1 MMNGAP
7 AMTDKLP
14 DDMPDNMSDD
24 LDNGGHFK
32 RVAFFALTG
41 VGATFTAA
49 ILIGFFTKHIELGGG
64 ALRPL
69 EWAIVLGFAAM
80 LLLCGALFLKQ
91 APAFFGT
98 SADSNRLE
106 KLNRRIMTGALLLG
120 VIIGMVMTISGQ
132 GAGEASPFSSG
143 PLPPLTAL
151 ILAGVTAIFMP
162 LISYYWHKNA
172 TDELEEAAYRD
183 GAMWACYFYWTVS
196 STWWLLWRG
205 GMAQPVNGVLI
216 FFGTIFVSLTVWMWK
231 KYR

>member
-7 AMTDKLP
+7 AMTDNNLP
-14 DDMPDNMSDD
+14 ERPVTEED
-24 LDNGGHFK
+24 GGHFK
-32 RVAFFALTG
+32 RVALIAVTGIGVIFAAG
-41 VGATFTAA
+41 V
-49 ILIGFFTKHIELGGG
+49 LIGFFTAHIEQGGG
-64 ALRPL
+64 ALSAL
-69 EWAIVLGFAAM
+69 QWTVVLGVAAL
-80 LLLCGALFLKQ
+80 LLLCVALFLKQ
-91 APAFFGT
+91 VPAFFGT
-98 SADSNRLE
+98 SAASNRRE

-120 VIIGMVMTISGQ
+120 VVIGMVMTISGK
-132 GAGEASPFSSG
+132 GAGDASPFSSG

>member
-1 MMNGAP
+1 MTNGAP

-14 DDMPDNMSDD
+14 HEMPDDMTDD

-32 RVAFFALTG
+32 RVALFALTG
-41 VGATFTAA
+41 VGAIFTAA
-49 ILIGFFTKHIELGGG
+49 VLIGFFAGNVKQGGG
-64 ALRPL
+64 ALHPL
-69 EWAIVLGFAAM
+69 EWVIVLGVAAM
-80 LLLCGALFLKQ
+80 FLLCGALFLKQ
-91 APAFFGT
+91 APAFFRT
-98 SADSNRLE
+98 SAESNRRE

-120 VIIGMVMTISGQ
+120 VIIGMVMIISGK
-132 GAGEASPFSSG
+132 GAGDASPFSSG

-151 ILAGVTAIFMP
+151 ILAGVTAILMP

-205 GMAQPVNGVLI
+205 GMAQPVNGMLI